1 MKNISTAQTSA
12 EAPKYWTIS
21 YLHNAN
27 LILHSKAYSI
37 CNTSM
42 WPAFNLTLLHQR
54 KLFCPHLVKDTPPAW
69 SAILSKISP
78 TWAIIGS
85 TVAETISPWTF
96 YPKHIWTPLHHPLP
110 CTPPSMTMYI
120 VNTSQCEVPVFFE
133 TEQNLWPIEEG
144 PSLTTF
150 CSPPLNCAS
159 EKINLIGKLSTFST
173 KP

>member
-85 TVAETISPWTF
+85 TVAGTISPWIQNQKPFIPNTHEPF
-96 YPKHIWTPLHHPLP
+96 TSS
-110 CTPPSMTMYI
+110 PSMKSSIHDNVKYL
-120 VNTSQCEVPVFFE
+120 F
-133 TEQNLWPIEEG
+133 
-144 PSLTTF
+144 SLQLNKTF
-150 CSPPLNCAS
+150 DKS
-159 EKINLIGKLSTFST
+159 KKVRLSLHFVHL
-173 KP
+173 P